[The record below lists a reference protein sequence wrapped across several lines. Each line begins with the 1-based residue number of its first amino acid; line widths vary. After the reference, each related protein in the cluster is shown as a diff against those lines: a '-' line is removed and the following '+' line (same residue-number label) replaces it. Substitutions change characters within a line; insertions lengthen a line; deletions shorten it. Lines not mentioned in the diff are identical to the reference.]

1 MFKVI
6 NQNVISLL
14 FSALLVAILFSLF
27 VFHQVLFPLLLFF
40 FCFSLNVIIV
50 STFFRILCL
59 SFPSSLS
66 RFLSFH
72 LFTSLSFSLS
82 LYIFIIFSLSENYFY
97 FFILLI
103 FDSLCLF
110 KKQQL
115 YIRLINYKSH

>member
-14 FSALLVAILFSLF
+14 FSVLSTILFSLF

-40 FCFSLNVIIV
+40 FCFSLNVISI
-50 STFFRILCL
+50 SSFFAFLCL

-97 FFILLI
+97 FFILMI